1 MGFNVKR
8 GVVVVLAAMAIA
20 GCGGGGEGSS
30 TVVGDAVDTN
40 CSVHQTGEL
49 LYSNSGNDAMK
60 VVINGLDYGVIKP
73 GQTLRA
79 NLDAGFQSTVRSSWQ
94 DGSTA
99 CSTATVP
106 IIGCQSQTIACNA
119 TH

>member
-1 MGFNVKR
+1 MNKKIIFI
-8 GVVVVLAAMAIA
+8 AILIA
-20 GCGGGGEGSS
+20 YLQLCGCGGDDGGTSS

-40 CSVHQTGEL
+40 CSGNQTGEL
-49 LYSNSGNDAMK
+49 LYSNSGNNPMK
-60 VVINGLDYGVIKP
+60 VVINGLNYGIITP

-79 NLDAGFQSTVRSSWQ
+79 NLDAGFQSTVSSFWQ

-99 CSTATVP
+99 CSAATVP

-119 TH
+119 TR